1 MEPGPISALLEAAA
15 AAVGVGM
22 VLGGFF
28 AGLAGR
34 LLGRAGDELEGD
46 ILSGGYLA
54 ASVCLGLRLVEL
66 AHIV

>member
-1 MEPGPISALLEAAA
+1 MEPGPISAFLETAAV
-15 AAVGVGM
+15 AVGVGM
-22 VLGGFF
+22 VLGGFL

-34 LLGRAGDELEGD
+34 LLGRAGYELEGD
-46 ILSGGYLA
+46 IVSGGYLA